1 MPAPRH
7 NRAFGP
13 LSETQRRSL
22 RRQRAQM
29 DRLNARLLAVLQR
42 RAQLAVTIARW
53 KHARGLAVPDS
64 RREAEM
70 MRAWMTRPGSGFAPA
85 ALRRILRTILDESR
99 RLVVRSA
106 AANAPSRKR
115 APRRPPHN

>member
-1 MPAPRH
+1 MPAARH
-7 NRAFGP
+7 NRASGP

-22 RRQRAQM
+22 RRQRARM

-53 KHARGLAVPDS
+53 KHARGLTVPDA

-70 MRAWMTRPGSGFAPA
+70 MRAWMKQSGPGFTPA
-85 ALRRILRTILDESR
+85 ALRRILRTVLDESR
-99 RLVVRSA
+99 RLAIRSA
-106 AANAPSRKR
+106 AAKRTRHPS
-115 APRRPPHN
+115 